1 MLPPWWRENSKEAY
15 SYACSSVADGIRN
28 WSRSRSGK
36 RKGKRVGFPKFKKKH
51 AGDPSFA
58 YTTGIKQPSVDDP
71 YHLYLPRIGLV
82 HCMENVVKHVHD
94 GRVIRINIR
103 KHAGRWYATLTVE
116 RGVDPVP
123 RIDRPDAVIGIDLGV
138 NHLATFSDGTVVEN
152 PRYHKRGERRLAH
165 AQKSLSRK
173 AKGSRRYEK
182 ARARLSR
189 AHAHVANQRRDALDK
204 LTTGIVRE
212 YGTIVIED
220 LNVQGMTRNHHLAG
234 SVLDVGFYEFRR
246 MLEYKA
252 LLNGNTVQVANRW
265 YPSSK
270 KCSSCGSVKAK
281 LDLSERVYHCDSC
294 GVIIDRDL
302 NAARNLAGLAGSAPG
317 RVNERGERVRRGSS
331 DSLGHAMLCE
341 TLTKHGH

>member
-1 MLPPWWRENSKEAY
+1 M
-15 SYACSSVADGIRN
+15 
-28 WSRSRSGK
+28 
-36 RKGKRVGFPKFKKKH
+36 
-51 AGDPSFA
+51 
-58 YTTGIKQPSVDDP
+58 
-71 YHLYLPRIGLV
+71 
-82 HCMENVVKHVHD
+82 HCMENVVKRVHD
-94 GRVIRINIR
+94 GRVIRINVR
-103 KHAGRWYATLTVE
+103 RRAGRWYATLTVE

-123 RIDRPDAVIGIDLGV
+123 RINRPDAVIGIDLGV

-173 AKGSRRYEK
+173 ARGSRRYEK

-204 LTTGIVRE
+204 LITGIIRE

-220 LNVQGMTRNHHLAG
+220 LNVQGMTRNHRLAG
-234 SVLDVGFYEFRR
+234 SILDAGFHEFRR

-252 LLNGNTVQVANRW
+252 LLNGNTVQVASRW
-265 YPSSK
+265 YPRSK

-317 RVNERGERVRRGSS
+317 RVNERGGRVRRGLS

-341 TLTKHGH
+341 TLTKHGR